1 MFFSIAVCARI
12 PISLKH
18 LCLGILVVQT
28 SSLVLTMRY
37 SRTHKQDDQMYIAST
52 AVVFAEIFKILA
64 CLAVIFRGS
73 SYRWSYFLSQLR
85 EEILDKPWETLKLA
99 VPSGL
104 YTIQNNLLFLALS
117 NLDAATY
124 QVGNSSIVMYMSL
137 SLREGVP

>member
-1 MFFSIAVCARI
+1 
-12 PISLKH
+12 
-18 LCLGILVVQT
+18 
-28 SSLVLTMRY
+28 MRY

-64 CLAVIFRGS
+64 CLAVIFHGS
-73 SYRWSYFLSQLR
+73 KYRWSYFWTQLR
-85 EEILDKPWETLKLA
+85 AEILNKPWETLKLA

-124 QVGNSSIVMYMSL
+124 QVRNSSVVMCTSL
-137 SLREGVP
+137 SIRGCVSWGYRSSP